1 MGKKKF
7 DTPKAV
13 KDLFENLND
22 KETLLVLHDS
32 CEEENGEIGIG
43 YTKKRA
49 VTSTIAAIIAMSLQN
64 RGENES
70 FDDLTDII
78 LEAVRLVRQT
88 PVVGLELVHR
98 ELMDSIKDW
107 KGADNADTEEEE
119 EHPCEGCVD
128 ILTCMDD
135 DAIDYR
141 KKHHLPRPKKGKKSK

>member
-1 MGKKKF
+1 MKEKKSN
-7 DTPKAV
+7 TAKAV
-13 KDLFENLND
+13 EKLFENLGEN
-22 KETLLVLHDS
+22 ETLFVLHDS

-43 YTKKRA
+43 YTKKRK

-98 ELMDSIKDW
+98 ELMDSIRDW
-107 KGADNADTEEEE
+107 KGADNTNTEEEE

-141 KKHHLPRPKKGKKSK
+141 KKHHLPKPKKGKKSK

>member
-1 MGKKKF
+1 MKGKNF
-7 DTPKAV
+7 DTPKAI

-32 CEEENGEIGIG
+32 CEEENGGVSIG
-43 YTKKRA
+43 YTDKRSVISA
-49 VTSTIAAIIAMSLQN
+49 IAAIMTISLAD
-64 RGENES
+64 RGANEG
-70 FDDLTDII
+70 FDDFTDII
-78 LEAVRLVRQT
+78 IEAVRLVRNS
-88 PVVGLELVHR
+88 PLAGLELIHR

-107 KGADNADTEEEE
+107 KGADNADTEEKE

-141 KKHHLPRPKKGKKSK
+141 KKHHLPKPKKGKKSK